1 MRPVASFQF
10 VAALRGDSDSS
21 HSSTYEELAWCDS
34 LALGLGEGVQD
45 GPRLPR
51 KALLRDAVVAGSNEL
66 AYTDT
71 RLSGPRIELQI
82 ASHTCAWAA
91 AYDRTVILRSAAL
104 R

>member
-1 MRPVASFQF
+1 MTAF
-10 VAALRGDSDSS
+10 AM
-21 HSSTYEELAWCDS
+21 
-34 LALGLGEGVQD
+34 GLQEGVQD
-45 GPRLPR
+45 GRRSSR
-51 KALLRDAVVAGSNEL
+51 KAVFRDTVVASNEL

>member
-1 MRPVASFQF
+1 MTAF
-10 VAALRGDSDSS
+10 AM
-21 HSSTYEELAWCDS
+21 
-34 LALGLGEGVQD
+34 GLQEGVQD
-45 GPRLPR
+45 GRRSSR
-51 KALLRDAVVAGSNEL
+51 KALLRDTVVAGSNEL

-71 RLSGPRIELQI
+71 RLCRPSIEVQI